1 MTSLLKVTFISFS
14 LIVTVLFVYLKI
26 MYHHK
31 ERNNNVNNNNNNN
44 NNKYNNVKDINRV
57 YHC

>member
-1 MTSLLKVTFISFS
+1 MLSLLKVTFISFS

-44 NNKYNNVKDINRV
+44 KYNNVKDINSV
-57 YHC
+57 ISL